1 MTLVRKGIR
10 RQPEAPGQFVA
21 PASLLTVEL
30 PWFNAALAPNRANG
44 RAWGG
49 LAATK
54 SKAKADA
61 CTLTQNAAKGRKLS
75 TLEKYPLCILFVA
88 PDNRRRDL
96 DGCHGAIKHYLD
108 GVALALGIDDS
119 QFRPIRL
126 DYQVG
131 PKPGKVVI
139 EVGA

>member
-1 MTLVRKGIR
+1 MISKGIR
-10 RQPEAPGQFVA
+10 RKPDSVLGQFAA
-21 PASLLTVEL
+21 PTVPLIVEL

-49 LAATK
+49 LATTK

-61 CTLTQNAAKGRKLS
+61 YALTQNAAKGRKLS
-75 TLEKYPLCILFVA
+75 ALEKYPLCITFIA

-108 GVALALGIDDS
+108 GVALALGVDDS
-119 QFRPIRL
+119 RFGPVLL
-126 DYQVG
+126 DYRAG
-131 PKPGKVVI
+131 TKPGKVVI
-139 EVGA
+139 EVMA

>member
-1 MTLVRKGIR
+1 MSLIR
-10 RQPEAPGQFVA
+10 RRPDPVLGAFFA
-21 PASLLTVEL
+21 PAEPLTVEL

-61 CTLTQNAAKGRKLS
+61 CALMQNAAKGRKLS
-75 TLEKYPLCILFVA
+75 ALEKYPLCIMFIA

-131 PKPGKVVI
+131 AKPGKVVI